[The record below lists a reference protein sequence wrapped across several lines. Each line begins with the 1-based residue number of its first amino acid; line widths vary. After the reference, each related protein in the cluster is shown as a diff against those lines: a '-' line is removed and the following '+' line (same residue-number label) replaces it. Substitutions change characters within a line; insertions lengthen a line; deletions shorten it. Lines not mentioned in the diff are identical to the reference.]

1 MMNLNSD
8 NFVVLGTRTKTL
20 GITIP
25 GNVLVFFKMST
36 CPNCASF
43 EPIFVN
49 LSHQENRV
57 THAVIDVGQYR
68 DVAMT
73 SKNTSTPITAV
84 PCLILYIEGR
94 PHSRIPGAKN
104 VAAVRDFI
112 TKSLQAKP
120 KAAQQQFMPSNYGGA
135 NASVKMQQVPGGQNT
150 GKSYVPDI
158 GKAPSMKGIIK
169 GARGGYSGGNNVEDE
184 DEPKLMIPDDILP
197 YNLPWLADQNV

>member
-1 MMNLNSD
+1 MLNLNSD

-20 GITIP
+20 GINVS
-25 GNVLVFFKMST
+25 GNVLVFFKMNT
-36 CPNCASF
+36 CPNCAAF
-43 EPIFVN
+43 EPIFVS

-84 PCLILYIEGR
+84 PCLILYIDGR

-104 VAAVRDFI
+104 VNAVRDFI

-120 KAAQQQFMPSNYGGA
+120 KAAQQQFMPTQNYGGNSA
-135 NASVKMQQVPGGQNT
+135 VKMQQVPSSS
-150 GKSYVPDI
+150 KSYVPDI
-158 GKAPSMKGIIK
+158 GNAPSMKGIIK
-169 GARGGYSGGNNVEDE
+169 GTRGGYSGGNNIEDE
-184 DEPKLMIPDDILP
+184 DEPRLQIPDDVTP
-197 YNLPWLADQNV
+197 YNCPWNADLNV